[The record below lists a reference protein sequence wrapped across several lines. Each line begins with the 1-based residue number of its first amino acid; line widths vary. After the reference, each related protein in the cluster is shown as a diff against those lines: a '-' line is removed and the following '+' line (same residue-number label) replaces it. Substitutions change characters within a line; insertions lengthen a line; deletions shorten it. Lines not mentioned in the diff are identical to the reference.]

1 MATEILLK
9 SSTERCGLA
18 VFKVISIV
26 QVIVSLLGIIQTN
39 IVSIRYVCMES
50 LYVFCWTGI
59 VYFQGECIIYSGLG
73 AIAAAVMSSTDSAI
87 LGSSSMFTHNV
98 YQRVRPKVCYPVL
111 IYSPTQNRVEVA
123 TPLSL
128 NWNVST

>member
-1 MATEILLK
+1 
-9 SSTERCGLA
+9 
-18 VFKVISIV
+18 
-26 QVIVSLLGIIQTN
+26 
-39 IVSIRYVCMES
+39 MES
-50 LYVFCWTGI
+50 LYVVCWTGI
-59 VYFQGECIIYSGLG
+59 VYLQGECIIYSGLG

-98 YQRVRPKVCYPVL
+98 YQRVRPKVWYPVL

-128 NWNVST
+128 IWNVST